1 MTTSLRNWLV
11 LLTTGALISGSG
23 CGGCTDPAVDN
34 NNTGC
39 PEGQT
44 EHPITGE
51 CEEPSRTNAFMPP
64 VNNTP
69 MTDMG
74 ASDMTAGDMDAM
86 DMERP
91 PPPDMPVVMV
101 DLGDSERCQ
110 AGVDS
115 DGDGLDNDCE
125 CNFEPSPLDPGNSDT
140 DGDGLPDGYE
150 DANGDCRT
158 TGAETQP
165 TVADT
170 DSDGID
176 DGIEVN
182 TPGLNPLRIDSDD
195 DGISDGVEYGTCLD
209 PTKADTDGDGIED
222 GIEDANKDGKI
233 GICPN
238 RMYDP
243 ICAQGEYDPC
253 SSDTDGNGTPDDQE
267 VNFLGC
273 RDEFLQAIPMPTILT
288 NAGADYQLAISQN
301 AQGAP
306 VMALDAHAYNHA
318 SASYAGFVA
327 SLNRPAGAIEVLR
340 DSVLSGVQSKYPGA
354 RLVSNGRRTI
364 SHDGYD
370 AIVSIKI
377 DLGTSGR
384 PDTARDQV
392 LAGVSG
398 TNTINHGLSGNF
410 SNSAGNLSL
419 IVGVIDRGAGKYIVT
434 AAVAPDAEYESLTS
448 ETGFLVDDTTSAMS
462 VARSGEM
469 YENACVAYRVDDRPK
484 VDFIWIL
491 DGSGSMADELA
502 LVKAYAN
509 DFAQILGQSNLDW
522 RIGVA
527 TSHCDDITNDT
538 AISPD
543 VAALIGGDGGL
554 MGPCPSLSSFPGFP
568 GGGGSGLK
576 NGQLC
581 APGFTTNPV
590 AFADCIDKAASQ
602 AIVTEYTIT
611 IAPAAI
617 DRALPRAAN
626 DPYKL
631 RENAATVII
640 SVTDEFD
647 DFIQAEMG
655 WRDAGQSG
663 DPPNDLSSGINYT
676 QLDMVVQPFIDYL
689 RLPDSNATAFGI
701 YWIPGQP
708 CNGAAEAA
716 AGIDRVVNATGGTA
730 GNICDGT
737 LQNTLAQI
745 AQASAGLASG
755 LRLRGIPLPST
766 LEVRQGDVS
775 TQMIVDPPRSR
786 QQGWDYDAVTNAVS
800 FKGSMPPQTN
810 DRVVIT
816 YKRWVNSVQ
825 GCQIDADCN
834 NGFQKFQCRDGICI

>member
-1 MTTSLRNWLV
+1 MTKTSLKRWLV
-11 LLTTGALISGSG
+11 LLSVGALVSSAG
-23 CGGCTDPAVDN
+23 CGGCTDTPIEN
-34 NNTGC
+34 NSTSAC
-39 PEGQT
+39 PDGQV

-51 CEEPSRTNAFMPP
+51 CEEPDRTNAFMPP

-69 MTDMG
+69 MSDMG
-74 ASDMTAGDMDAM
+74 PSDMGDMDAM

-101 DLGDSERCQ
+101 DLGEDDRC
-110 AGVDS
+110 APGIDS

-150 DANGDCRT
+150 DANMDCKT

-176 DGIEVN
+176 DGTEVN

-195 DGISDGVEYGTCLD
+195 DGIGDGVEFGSCLD
-209 PTKADTDGDGIED
+209 PTNPDTDGDGIED
-222 GIEDANKDGKI
+222 GIEDANGDGQI
-233 GICPN
+233 GVCPN
-238 RMYDP
+238 RMYEP
-243 ICAQGEYDPC
+243 GCAQGEYDPC
-253 SSDTDGNGTPDDQE
+253 SNDTDGDGEPDDQE

-273 RDEFLQAIPMPTILT
+273 RDEFLQAIPAPTILT
-288 NAGADYQLAISQN
+288 NNGADYQIAISQN

-327 SLNRPAGAIEVLR
+327 SLNRPSGAIEILR
-340 DSVLSGVQSKYPGA
+340 DQVLAGVQSKYGGA

-364 SHDGYD
+364 SHDNYD

-377 DLGTSGR
+377 DLGVSGR
-384 PDTARDQV
+384 PDTARDEV

-398 TNTINHGLSGNF
+398 TNTINHGLTGSF

-419 IVGVIDRGAGKYIVT
+419 IVGIIDRGAGKYIVT
-434 AAVAPDAEYESLTS
+434 AAVAPDAIYENITS
-448 ETGFLVDDTTSAMS
+448 ETGYLVDDTTSAMS
-462 VARSGEM
+462 VAKSGEM
-469 YENACVAYRVDDRPK
+469 FENACVAYRVDDRPK
-484 VDFIWIL
+484 VDFIWII
-491 DGSGSMADELA
+491 DGSGSMSDENA
-502 LVKAYAN
+502 LVEAYAS
-509 DFAQILGQSNLDW
+509 DFAQVLGQSNLDW
-522 RIGVA
+522 RLGVV
-527 TSHCDDITNDT
+527 TSHCDGITNDP
-538 AISPD
+538 AVSPE

-554 MGPCPSLSSFPGFP
+554 MGPCPSFDNFPGFP
-568 GGGGSGLK
+568 GGGGGLK

-581 APGFTTNPV
+581 DPGFTTDPA
-590 AFADCIDKAASQ
+590 AFANCISQASSQ
-602 AIVTEYTIT
+602 AIVTEYTVT

-617 DRALPRAAN
+617 DRALPRQAN
-626 DPYKL
+626 NAYKL

-647 DFIQAEMG
+647 DFIQGEMG
-655 WRDAGQSG
+655 WRDAGGQG
-663 DPPNDLSSGINYT
+663 DTPNDLSTGINYT

-689 RLPDSNATAFGI
+689 RQPESNATAFGI

-708 CNGAAEAA
+708 CAGASETA
-716 AGIDRVVNATGGTA
+716 AGIDSVVNATGGTA

-737 LQNTLAQI
+737 LQNTLSQI

-766 LEVRQGDVS
+766 LKVRQGDVS
-775 TQMIVDPPRSR
+775 TQMIVEPPRSR

-800 FKGSMPPQTN
+800 FKGNTPPETN
-810 DRVVIT
+810 DRVIIT
-816 YKRWVNSVQ
+816 YKRWVNSIQ